1 MLCIVDERCNYSSR
15 LSILPAGTLVFCHAN
30 VIQKQPVFWVY
41 NWWRATHTVAL
52 HEVCFLLAF
61 IRRQARRIYICRNM
75 TFLPFLEALIV
86 ATKPVRVDKRWA
98 ILHCW
103 HKIAYRVP
111 NHNEFVVNCTS
122 YCSEWK
128 WTRLYWNAS
137 FIWLSLFRLT
147 FDIFASLY
155 WIYYLIVLFD
165 RLATVPPPRREKPI
179 KRTCIVERLWSE
191 YKEIWKINREKLA
204 ITEGAEISKKHI
216 DTDRMKWTYNSIK

>member
-75 TFLPFLEALIV
+75 TFLPFFEALIV

-103 HKIAYRVP
+103 YKIAYRVP

-128 WTRLYWNAS
+128 WTRLY
-137 FIWLSLFRLT
+137 IETRPLWLSLFRLT

-165 RLATVPPPRREKPI
+165 RLATVPPHGRRNWLTGRVLWKGFEVSTKKFEKSTG
-179 KRTCIVERLWSE
+179 KS
-191 YKEIWKINREKLA
+191 
-204 ITEGAEISKKHI
+204 
-216 DTDRMKWTYNSIK
+216 